1 MNWQSLKVLN
11 TIKKFRETW
20 YRLLCKSELNWSLRE
35 KKLKLKLKCKQSIT
49 SLSMALHLGT
59 MFIKK
64 TESDKKQAT
73 VTLLNLLLCKSYTNI
88 QRKDPLKPYNARNY
102 LGIKAT
108 LMFRSH
114 FQYSLRRRITVL
126 EDFWKQSGTLTLI
139 LKCMKTEYIIWALL
153 ML

>member
-1 MNWQSLKVLN
+1 
-11 TIKKFRETW
+11 
-20 YRLLCKSELNWSLRE
+20 
-35 KKLKLKLKCKQSIT
+35 
-49 SLSMALHLGT
+49 MALHLGT
-59 MFIKK
+59 MFINK

-108 LMFRSH
+108 LMFRSC
-114 FQYSLRRRITVL
+114 FQYSLRKRITVL

-139 LKCMKTEYIIWALL
+139 LKCMKALV
-153 ML
+153 MHEHY